1 MISVLHNQRVLLGV
15 TGSIAAYKAPDLASK
30 LTQAGAL
37 VDVILTDSAARF
49 ITALSF
55 ESVTGRRVHTDLW
68 AADAHVQHIG
78 LAEGAALLVVAP
90 CSADT
95 LAKLAHGRAD
105 NLLTITA
112 LAAHCAM
119 LLAPAMDGG
128 MWLHPAVQANLQ
140 TLLQRGARCAG
151 PAAGRMAS
159 GQTGIGRML
168 EPAQLL
174 GHIRL
179 ALGAG
184 GVLAGRQIVVTAGGT
199 HEAIDPVRLLTNR
212 STGKQGFALA
222 QAALD
227 LGAQVTLISGPSA
240 LETPE
245 GAVRIDVQTGQQM
258 QRAVLQAAAT
268 ADALLMAAAV
278 SDYRPQTTA
287 PQKLK
292 RSATATTLAL
302 EPNPDVL
309 AAVVAQRAQGG
320 WPHVLVGFAA
330 ESENL
335 LENAAAKLRSK
346 QLQLVAANNISEPG
360 AGFGTDTNRVTL
372 LDAQGGVEELP
383 LQSKALVAE
392 RICARVAALLQ

>member
-112 LAAHCAM
+112 LAARCAM

-227 LGAQVTLISGPSA
+227 LGAQVTLISGPST

-278 SDYRPQTTA
+278 SDYQPQTTA

-320 WPHVLVGFAA
+320 WPRVLVGFAA

>member
-140 TLLQRGARCAG
+140 TLLQRGAHCAG

-292 RSATATTLAL
+292 RSATATALAL

-320 WPHVLVGFAA
+320 WPRVLVGFAA

>member
-320 WPHVLVGFAA
+320 WPRVLVGFAA

>member
-90 CSADT
+90 CSANT

-128 MWLHPAVQANLQ
+128 MWLHPAVQVNLQ
-140 TLLQRGARCAG
+140 TLLQRGAHCAG

-184 GVLAGRQIVVTAGGT
+184 GVLAGRHIVVTAGGT

-320 WPHVLVGFAA
+320 WPRVLVGFAA

>member
-128 MWLHPAVQANLQ
+128 MWLHPAVQVNLQ
-140 TLLQRGARCAG
+140 TLLQRGAHCAG

-292 RSATATTLAL
+292 RSATATALAL

-372 LDAQGGVEELP
+372 LDALGGVEELP

>member
-128 MWLHPAVQANLQ
+128 MWLHPAVQVNLQ
-140 TLLQRGARCAG
+140 TLLQRGAHCAG

-372 LDAQGGVEELP
+372 LDALGGVEELP

>member
-95 LAKLAHGRAD
+95 LAKLAYGRAD

-292 RSATATTLAL
+292 RSATATALAL

-320 WPHVLVGFAA
+320 WPRVLVGFAA

-372 LDAQGGVEELP
+372 LDALGGVEELP

>member
-78 LAEGAALLVVAP
+78 LAEGASLLVVAP

-140 TLLQRGARCAG
+140 TLLQRGAHCAG

-292 RSATATTLAL
+292 RSATATALAL

-320 WPHVLVGFAA
+320 WPRVLVGFAA

>member
-128 MWLHPAVQANLQ
+128 MWLHPAVQVNLQ
-140 TLLQRGARCAG
+140 TLLQRGAHCAG

-292 RSATATTLAL
+292 RSATATALAL

-320 WPHVLVGFAA
+320 WPRVLVGFAA

-335 LENAAAKLRSK
+335 LENVAAKLRSK

-372 LDAQGGVEELP
+372 LDAHGGVEELP

>member
-15 TGSIAAYKAPDLASK
+15 TGSIASYKAPDLASK

-128 MWLHPAVQANLQ
+128 MWLHPAVQVNLQ
-140 TLLQRGARCAG
+140 TLLQRGAHCAG

-292 RSATATTLAL
+292 RSATATALAL

-320 WPHVLVGFAA
+320 WPRVLVGFAA

-335 LENAAAKLRSK
+335 LENASAKLRSK

>member
-15 TGSIAAYKAPDLASK
+15 TGSIASYKAPDLASK

-128 MWLHPAVQANLQ
+128 MWLHPAVQVNLQ
-140 TLLQRGARCAG
+140 TLLQRGAHCAG

-292 RSATATTLAL
+292 RSATATALAL

-320 WPHVLVGFAA
+320 WPRVLVGFAA

>member
-140 TLLQRGARCAG
+140 TLLQRGAHCAG

-292 RSATATTLAL
+292 RSATATALAL

-320 WPHVLVGFAA
+320 WPRVLVGFAA

-372 LDAQGGVEELP
+372 LDALGGVEELP

>member
-128 MWLHPAVQANLQ
+128 MWLHPAVQVNLQ
-140 TLLQRGARCAG
+140 TLLQRGAHCAG

-292 RSATATTLAL
+292 RSATATALAL

>member
-128 MWLHPAVQANLQ
+128 MWLHPAVQVNLQ
-140 TLLQRGARCAG
+140 TLLQRGAHCAG

-320 WPHVLVGFAA
+320 WPRVLVGFAA

>member
-1 MISVLHNQRVLLGV
+1 MISRLHNQRVLLGV
-15 TGSIAAYKAPDLASK
+15 TGSIAAYKAPDLASQ

-55 ESVTGRRVHTDLW
+55 ESVTGRRVYTDLW

-112 LAAHCAM
+112 LAARCGL

-128 MWLHPAVQANLQ
+128 MWLHPAVQANMQ

-159 GQTGIGRML
+159 GHTGMGRML
-168 EPAQLL
+168 EPQQLL

-184 GVLAGRQIVVTAGGT
+184 GVLAGRQFVVTAGAT

-227 LGAQVTLISGPSA
+227 LGAQVTLISGPST
-240 LETPE
+240 LETP
-245 GAVRIDVQTGQQM
+245 
-258 QRAVLQAAAT
+258 AAK

-278 SDYRPQTTA
+278 SDYRPQAAA

-292 RSATATTLAL
+292 RGAAATTLVL

-309 AAVVAQRAQGG
+309 AAVVAQRTQSG
-320 WPHVLVGFAA
+320 WPRVLVGFAA

-335 LENAAAKLRSK
+335 LENAAAKLRTK
-346 QLQLVAANNISEPG
+346 KLQLVAANNISEPG

-372 LDAQGGVEELP
+372 LDAHGGVEELP

-392 RICARVAALLQ
+392 HICARVAALLQ

>member
-140 TLLQRGARCAG
+140 TLLQRGVRCAG

-320 WPHVLVGFAA
+320 LPHVLVGFAA

>member
-140 TLLQRGARCAG
+140 TLLQRGAHCAG

-292 RSATATTLAL
+292 RSVTATTLAL

-320 WPHVLVGFAA
+320 WPRVLVGFAA

>member
-105 NLLTITA
+105 NLLTITS

-292 RSATATTLAL
+292 RSATATALAL

-320 WPHVLVGFAA
+320 WPRVLVGFAA

>member
-184 GVLAGRQIVVTAGGT
+184 GVLAGHQIVVTAGGT

>member
-140 TLLQRGARCAG
+140 TLLQRGAHCAG

-292 RSATATTLAL
+292 RSATATALAL

-320 WPHVLVGFAA
+320 WPRVLVGFAA

-346 QLQLVAANNISEPG
+346 QLHLVAANNISEPG

-372 LDAQGGVEELP
+372 LDALGGVEELP

>member
-179 ALGAG
+179 ALGSG

-320 WPHVLVGFAA
+320 WPRVLVGFAA

>member
-140 TLLQRGARCAG
+140 TLLQRGAHCAG

-287 PQKLK
+287 PQKIK
-292 RSATATTLAL
+292 RTAAATALAL

-320 WPHVLVGFAA
+320 WPRVLVGFAA

-335 LENAAAKLRSK
+335 LENAGAKLRSK

-372 LDAQGGVEELP
+372 LDAHGGVEELP

>member
-128 MWLHPAVQANLQ
+128 MWLHPAVQVNLQ
-140 TLLQRGARCAG
+140 TLLQRGAHCAG

>member
-1 MISVLHNQRVLLGV
+1 MISRLHNQRVLLGV
-15 TGSIAAYKAPDLASK
+15 TGSIAAYKAPDLASQ

-55 ESVTGRRVHTDLW
+55 ESVTGRRVYTDLW

-112 LAAHCAM
+112 LAARCGL

-128 MWLHPAVQANLQ
+128 MWLHPAVQANMQ

-159 GQTGIGRML
+159 GHTGMGRML
-168 EPAQLL
+168 EPQQLL

-184 GVLAGRQIVVTAGGT
+184 GVLAGRQFVVTAGAT

-227 LGAQVTLISGPSA
+227 LGAQVTLISGPST
-240 LETPE
+240 LETPV
-245 GAVRIDVQTGQQM
+245 GAVRVDVQTGQQM
-258 QRAVLQAAAT
+258 QSAVLQAAAK

-278 SDYRPQTTA
+278 SDYRPQAAA

-292 RSATATTLAL
+292 RSAAATTLVL

-309 AAVVAQRAQGG
+309 AAVVAQRTQSG
-320 WPHVLVGFAA
+320 WPRVLVGFAA

-335 LENAAAKLRSK
+335 LENAAAKLRTK
-346 QLQLVAANNISEPG
+346 KLQLVAANNISEPG

-372 LDAQGGVEELP
+372 LDAHGGVEELP

-392 RICARVAALLQ
+392 HICARVAALLQ

>member
-95 LAKLAHGRAD
+95 LAKLAYGRAD

-140 TLLQRGARCAG
+140 TLLQRGAHCAG

-159 GQTGIGRML
+159 GQKGIGRML

-309 AAVVAQRAQGG
+309 AAVVAHRAQGG
-320 WPHVLVGFAA
+320 WPRVLVGFAA

-335 LENAAAKLRSK
+335 LENASAKLRSK

>member
-140 TLLQRGARCAG
+140 TLLQRGAHCAG

>member
-140 TLLQRGARCAG
+140 TLLQRGAHCAG

-320 WPHVLVGFAA
+320 WPRVLVGFAA

>member
-128 MWLHPAVQANLQ
+128 MWLHPAVQVNLQ
-140 TLLQRGARCAG
+140 TLLQRGAHCAG

-292 RSATATTLAL
+292 RSATATALAL

-320 WPHVLVGFAA
+320 WPRVLVGFAA

>member
-292 RSATATTLAL
+292 RSATATALAL

-320 WPHVLVGFAA
+320 WPRVLVGFAA

>member
-15 TGSIAAYKAPDLASK
+15 TGSIASYKAPDLASK

-128 MWLHPAVQANLQ
+128 MWLHPAVQVNLQ
-140 TLLQRGARCAG
+140 TLLQRGAHCAG